1 MALGKKKK
9 DEAVSGPESA
19 EVVDDSLAPQEEVEA
34 QEEAADVPSGPVEDE
49 APVPSDPTSEDVPSD
64 PSEVEAFDAEA
75 HRAADSVPHV
85 AVAQGH
91 KAPDHRHGHH
101 SGEAVE
107 AAGVVIHPP
116 SLLADVHK
124 AQGV

>member
-19 EVVDDSLAPQEEVEA
+19 EVVDDSLAPQEEAEA
-34 QEEAADVPSGPVEDE
+34 QEEAADVLSDPVEDE
-49 APVPSDPTSEDVPSD
+49 APVPSDPTD
-64 PSEVEAFDAEA
+64 EVVIVIGSQEAND
-75 HRAADSVPHV
+75 HRAADSVSAIDV
-85 AVAQGH
+85 ADGH